1 MSRIWI
7 FLLMVLAGAV
17 SALQPGINA
26 RLAQKV
32 GTLESA
38 FISFAGGAICLI
50 VAVSIFGRGNLRHI
64 SAAAP
69 WEVLG
74 GLIGAVYVT
83 CLVLAVPRIGTAA
96 AMAGAIAAQLAAGLL
111 LDSMGAFGFQKMPLD
126 LPRAAGAFFLVLGSL
141 LILRK

>member
-1 MSRIWI
+1 VARIWI
-7 FLLMVLAGAV
+7 FLLMVFAGAV

-32 GTLESA
+32 GVLESA
-38 FISFAGGAICLI
+38 FVSFAGGALCL
-50 VAVSIFGRGNLRHI
+50 AVVVFLFGKGNLREI

-74 GLIGAVYVT
+74 GLMGAVYVT

-96 AMAGAIAAQLAAGLL
+96 AMAGAIAAQLAASLI
-111 LDSMGAFGFQKMPLD
+111 LDSAGAFGFQKLPLD
-126 LPRAAGAFFLVLGSL
+126 FPRVAGVLFLILGSL

>member
-7 FLLMVLAGAV
+7 FLLMVMAGAV

-32 GTLESA
+32 GILESA
-38 FISFAGGAICLI
+38 FVSFAVGASCLA
-50 VAVSIFGRGNLRHI
+50 AVVLLFGRGNLRGI
-64 SAAAP
+64 SEAAP

-74 GLIGAVYVT
+74 GVMGAFYVT
-83 CLVLAVPRIGTAA
+83 CLVLAVPRIGTTA
-96 AMAGAIAAQLAAGLL
+96 AMAAAIAAQLAAGLA
-111 LDSMGAFGFQKMPLD
+111 LDSMGAFGFRE
-126 LPRAAGAFFLVLGSL
+126 LPVDFPRLAGVLFLVLGSL

>member
-1 MSRIWI
+1 VSRIWI

-32 GTLESA
+32 GILESS
-38 FISFAGGAICLI
+38 FVSFAGGALCL
-50 VAVSIFGRGNLRHI
+50 AVVVFLFGRGSLKGI
-64 SAAAP
+64 SIAAP
-69 WEVLG
+69 WELLG

-83 CLVLAVPRIGTAA
+83 CLVFAVPRIGTAA
-96 AMAGAIAAQLAAGLL
+96 AMAGAIAAQLAASLL
-111 LDSMGAFGFQKMPLD
+111 LDSTGAFGFQRLPLD
-126 LPRAAGAFFLVLGSL
+126 FPRVTGVLFLVLGSL